1 MPNSDGRAAEN
12 ANDCRSRWWRAIALL
27 VDGMSFS
34 EATGIAYYSQKE
46 IMNYDRDQERHSLR
60 QE

>member
-1 MPNSDGRAAEN
+1 MPNSDSRAAEN
-12 ANDCRSRWWRAIALL
+12 SNDYRSRSWKAIDLL

-34 EATGIAYYSQKE
+34 EATGIAYCCQKE
-46 IMNYDRDQERHSLR
+46 IMNYDQDQERHSHK